1 MQAMQALEPRSDWS
15 TRMLGLL
22 DEDRERKSRPS
33 GRSATSWSRVAI
45 AVGAAPI
52 AAAVAWVG
60 AFLAGTAL

>member
-22 DEDRERKSRPS
+22 DEDRERKSRPAR
-33 GRSATSWSRVAI
+33 RSTTSWSHVAMV
-45 AVGAAPI
+45 VGAAPI

-60 AFLAGTAL
+60 AFLAGTVL